1 MLKDVFGKIIGSA
14 NDRLVKSYDKTVSL
28 INDLEPKYH
37 AMTDDELRA
46 QTDVLRGRLA
56 AGEKEKNIL
65 PDAFALVRE
74 ASIRAI
80 GLRHFNVQMIGGMVL
95 TNGQIA
101 EMRTGEGK
109 TLVATLALF
118 LKALHGKGAHLITV
132 NDYLASRDAEWMGQ
146 VYRFLG
152 LSIGIIQHD
161 MTDDER
167 RAAYNC
173 DITYVTNSELG
184 FDYLRDN
191 MKFSKEQQ
199 VLRPLF
205 FAIVDEVDSILIDEA
220 RTPLIISGPAED
232 TSELYA
238 QVDQVV
244 AQLTP
249 DDYKKD
255 EKDRHVTLTE
265 AGVDHATRLLSEMG
279 VLVGDNLYASENAAL
294 VMHIQQSLLAHHLYQ
309 KNVNYVVRGGEILIV
324 DEFTGRVM
332 SGRRFGKGLHQA
344 IEAKEHVAVQP
355 ENQTVSSISYQNLFR
370 LYPTLS
376 GMTGT
381 AMTEAAEFE
390 EIYKLRVVT
399 IPTNRPVAR
408 IDHHD
413 EIYRNKDEKYAAIIK
428 QIGEC
433 MARRQPVLVGTVSIE
448 KSEEL
453 AAAVRKE
460 LGIEPAVLNAKHH
473 ESEARIVAQAGA
485 PGAVTIATNMA
496 GRGTDIKLGGNA
508 EDLIAEL
515 DETAPDFED
524 RKKEIYAQIEQNK
537 KLVLDMGGLYVIGTE
552 RHESRRIDNQ
562 LRGRAGR
569 QGDPGDSKFF
579 LALDDDLMRI
589 FGAARLNGMLTTLGL
604 KTGEAITHPWITK
617 ALEKAQKRVEAR
629 YFESRKE
636 LLKYDDVMNEQRGV
650 VYKQRDDLMTSTDLA
665 PLASELIGDVV
676 EMICENNIPEKAHP
690 ADWNMAG
697 IHDAM
702 MRVFALDITDI
713 EKWKTDDTITERRAY
728 ETMLT
733 LARRRYEH
741 QANRYGPEMMQMASR
756 QMMLGALD
764 TVWKRHLQQ
773 MDYLQTAI
781 GLRGYAQKNP
791 LYEYKRE
798 ALELFK
804 NTINNFK
811 IMSISYICRMELT
824 REDVDATEQQRA
836 QHDANLNA
844 APGAG
849 NRPLNRNAPCPCG
862 SGQKYKHCCG
872 KLH

>member
-1 MLKDVFGKIIGSA
+1 MKNILGMLLGSA
-14 NDRLVKSYDKTVSL
+14 NDRLVKSYDKTVSR

-37 AMTDDELRA
+37 AMSDEELRG
-46 QTDVLRGRLA
+46 QTDVLRARLA
-56 AGEKEKNIL
+56 AGDKEKDIL

-74 ASIRAI
+74 ASVRTI

-101 EMRTGEGK
+101 EMKTGEGK
-109 TLVATLALF
+109 TLVATLAMY

-132 NDYLASRDAEWMGQ
+132 NDYLASRDASWMGKI
-146 VYRFLG
+146 YRFLG
-152 LSIGIIQHD
+152 LTVGIIQHD
-161 MTDDER
+161 MTDEER
-167 RAAYNC
+167 RAAYAC

-191 MKFSKEQQ
+191 MKFSKKQQ
-199 VLRPLF
+199 VLRPF
-205 FAIVDEVDSILIDEA
+205 FYAIVDEVDSILIDEA

-238 QVDQVV
+238 KVDAVV
-244 AQLTP
+244 AQFGEN
-249 DDYKKD
+249 DFKKD

-265 AGVDHATRLLSEMG
+265 SGVDTATRLLKDAG
-279 VLVGDNLYASENAAL
+279 LLVGDNLYASENAAL

-309 KNVNYVVRGGEILIV
+309 KNVNYVVRAGEILIV

-344 IEAKEHVAVQP
+344 IEAKEHVKVQP

-390 EIYKLRVVT
+390 EIYKLRVVS

-408 IDHHD
+408 NDHHD
-413 EIYRNKDEKYAAIIK
+413 EIYRNKDEKYDAILK
-428 QIGEC
+428 QISDC

-453 AAAVRKE
+453 AAIVRKK
-460 LGIEPAVLNAKHH
+460 LGVEPAVLNAKHH
-473 ESEARIVAQAGA
+473 ESEAKIVAQAGA
-485 PGAVTIATNMA
+485 PGALTIATNMA

-508 EDLIAEL
+508 EELIAAL
-515 DETAPDFED
+515 DATAPDFED
-524 RKKEIYAQIEQNK
+524 KKKEIYATIEANK
-537 KLVLDMGGLYVIGTE
+537 KLVLDAGGLYVIGTE

-562 LRGRAGR
+562 LRGRSGR

-589 FGAARLNGMLTTLGL
+589 FGAARLQGMLTTLGL

-629 YFESRKE
+629 YFEARKE
-636 LLKYDDVMNEQRGV
+636 LLKYDDVANEQRTV
-650 VYKQRDDLMTSTDLA
+650 IYKQRDDLMTADDLK
-665 PLASELIGDVV
+665 PLATEMIGDVV
-676 EMICENNIPEKAHP
+676 EIICENSIPEKAMP
-690 ADWNMAG
+690 ADWNLNA
-697 IHDAM
+697 IHNAM

-713 EKWKTDDTITERRAY
+713 EKWKTDEQITERKAY
-728 ETMLT
+728 ETLYN
-733 LARRRYEH
+733 LAMRRYEQ
-741 QANRYGPEMMQMASR
+741 QAQKYGPELMQMASR

-764 TVWKRHLQQ
+764 AVWKKHLQQ
-773 MDYLQTAI
+773 MDYLQSAI

-798 ALELFK
+798 ALDLFK
-804 NTINNFK
+804 NTVNNFK

-824 REDVDATEQQRA
+824 RDDVAATEAERA
-836 QHDANLNA
+836 KHDAGLNQA
-844 APGAG
+844 AGSDS
-849 NRPLNRNAPCPCG
+849 RRNAPCPCG
-862 SGQKYKHCCG
+862 SGLKFKHCCG

>member
-1 MLKDVFGKIIGSA
+1 MLKNVFGKIVGSA

-56 AGEKEKNIL
+56 AGEKEKNVL

-118 LKALHGKGAHLITV
+118 LKALHGRGAHLITV

-161 MTDDER
+161 MTDEER

-238 QVDQVV
+238 TVDQVV
-244 AQLTP
+244 AQLAP

-265 AGVDHATRLLSEMG
+265 SGVDHATRLLKEMG
-279 VLVGDNLYASENAAL
+279 ALVGDNLYASENAAL

-309 KNVNYVVRGGEILIV
+309 KNVNYVVRNGEILIV

-332 SGRRFGKGLHQA
+332 TGRRFGKGLHQA
-344 IEAKEHVAVQP
+344 IEAKEHVTVQP

-485 PGAVTIATNMA
+485 P
-496 GRGTDIKLGGNA
+496 
-508 EDLIAEL
+508 
-515 DETAPDFED
+515 
-524 RKKEIYAQIEQNK
+524 
-537 KLVLDMGGLYVIGTE
+537 
-552 RHESRRIDNQ
+552 
-562 LRGRAGR
+562 
-569 QGDPGDSKFF
+569 
-579 LALDDDLMRI
+579 
-589 FGAARLNGMLTTLGL
+589 
-604 KTGEAITHPWITK
+604 
-617 ALEKAQKRVEAR
+617 
-629 YFESRKE
+629 
-636 LLKYDDVMNEQRGV
+636 
-650 VYKQRDDLMTSTDLA
+650 
-665 PLASELIGDVV
+665 
-676 EMICENNIPEKAHP
+676 
-690 ADWNMAG
+690 
-697 IHDAM
+697 
-702 MRVFALDITDI
+702 
-713 EKWKTDDTITERRAY
+713 
-728 ETMLT
+728 
-733 LARRRYEH
+733 
-741 QANRYGPEMMQMASR
+741 
-756 QMMLGALD
+756 
-764 TVWKRHLQQ
+764 
-773 MDYLQTAI
+773 
-781 GLRGYAQKNP
+781 
-791 LYEYKRE
+791 
-798 ALELFK
+798 
-804 NTINNFK
+804 
-811 IMSISYICRMELT
+811 
-824 REDVDATEQQRA
+824 
-836 QHDANLNA
+836 
-844 APGAG
+844 
-849 NRPLNRNAPCPCG
+849 
-862 SGQKYKHCCG
+862 
-872 KLH
+872 

>member
-1 MLKDVFGKIIGSA
+1 MLKNIITKVLGSA

-37 AMTDDELRA
+37 AMTDDQLREQTQNLRA
-46 QTDVLRGRLA
+46 RLQ

-74 ASIRAI
+74 ASVRTI

-95 TNGQIA
+95 TGGQIA
-101 EMRTGEGK
+101 EMKTGEGK

-118 LKALHGKGAHLITV
+118 LKALHGRGAHLITV
-132 NDYLASRDAEWMGQ
+132 NDYLASRDAAWMGQ

-152 LSIGIIQHD
+152 LTIGTIQHD

-167 RAAYNC
+167 RAAYAC

-191 MKFSKEQQ
+191 MKFSKGQQ
-199 VLRPLF
+199 VLRPLY

-238 QVDQVV
+238 QVDTVV
-244 AQLTP
+244 AQLSPT
-249 DDYKKD
+249 DYKKD

-265 AGVDHATRLLSEMG
+265 TGVDTITRLLKDAG
-279 VLVGDNLYASENAAL
+279 LLVGDNLYASENAAL

-309 KNVNYVVRGGEILIV
+309 KNVNYVVRDGEILIV

-332 SGRRFGKGLHQA
+332 TGRRFGKGLHQA
-344 IEAKEHVAVQP
+344 IEAKEHVKVQP

-370 LYPTLS
+370 LYETLS

-390 EIYKLRVVT
+390 EIYKLRVVS

-408 IDHHD
+408 VDHHD
-413 EIYRNKDEKYAAIIK
+413 EIYRNKEEKYDAIIK
-428 QIGEC
+428 QIQEC
-433 MARRQPVLVGTVSIE
+433 MDRKQPVLVGTVSIE

-453 AAAVRKE
+453 AAIVRKK
-460 LGIEPAVLNAKHH
+460 LHINPAVLNAKHH
-473 ESEARIVAQAGA
+473 ESEAKIVSQAGA

-515 DETAPDFED
+515 DADAPDYED
-524 RKKEIYAQIEQNK
+524 KKKEIYDRIEQNK
-537 KLVLDMGGLYVIGTE
+537 KIVLDAGGLYVIGTE

-562 LRGRAGR
+562 LRGRSGR

-604 KTGEAITHPWITK
+604 KPGEAITHPWITK

-629 YFESRKE
+629 YFEARKE
-636 LLKYDDVMNEQRGV
+636 LLKYDNVMNEQRGV
-650 VYKQRDDLMTSTDLA
+650 VYKQRDDLMTSDDLA
-665 PLASELIGDVV
+665 PLAREMIGDVV
-676 EMICENNIPEKAHP
+676 EIICENNIPEKSHP
-690 ADWNMAG
+690 MDWNTNG

-702 MRVFALDITDI
+702 VRVFALDITDI
-713 EKWKTDDTITERRAY
+713 EKWKTDEEITERKAY
-728 ETMLT
+728 EILQN
-733 LARRRYEH
+733 LAMRRYAQQTEK
-741 QANRYGPEMMQMASR
+741 YGPEMMQMASR

-764 TVWKRHLQQ
+764 AVWKRHLQQ

-811 IMSISYICRMELT
+811 IMSVSYISRMELT
-824 REDVDATEQQRA
+824 RADVDATEQQRA
-836 QHDANLNA
+836 QHDAALNQA
-844 APGAG
+844 SGMEA
-849 NRPLNRNAPCPCG
+849 RRNAPCPCG
-862 SGQKYKHCCG
+862 SGLKYKHCCG